1 MVKDAEPS
9 RVSSTVAPP
18 QVGPSEIFNALGDPV
33 RWSIICQIAEVSE
46 LGCSVLEDTLSVSK
60 PTISY
65 HTKILVQAGL
75 LNVRKE
81 GRNFYYTLR
90 RDVLRA
96 LVDAPGEPCHG
107 NSQVIGVHCQIDL
120 PSRRAPVGREADHR
134 PGPRIVAEPD
144 TGETRLHRRRKC
156 LHRAADQAE
165 PVCGRIEAKQ
175 HRPLGDDR

>member
-18 QVGPSEIFNALGDPV
+18 QVGPSEIFKALGDPV

-65 HTKILVQAGL
+65 HTKILIQAGL
-75 LNVRKE
+75 LDVRKE

-96 LVDAPGEPCHG
+96 LVDDVWALAPEPRPVRDG
-107 NSQVIGVHCQIDL
+107 TATFRASSAV
-120 PSRRAPVGREADHR
+120 SRKRWRSDGA
-134 PGPRIVAEPD
+134 VAEVANGSRAD
-144 TGETRLHRRRKC
+144 GEAVLLTW
-156 LHRAADQAE
+156 
-165 PVCGRIEAKQ
+165 
-175 HRPLGDDR
+175 